1 MLGRQLAEIDGDQD
15 ARSFP
20 HGESRRDQPGLDHSA
35 GHIEVFKH
43 LQGAGVH
50 GCRPGGVLA
59 LRQLVNHDRPVPP
72 GDQGGGH
79 GEAGGAGAYHQDVGV
94 VHGWLPSVELVNACW
109 HDSSLARSAR
119 DVNTCWPTIVD
130 MRRSSDQTKAVILAA
145 ARERFGAVGFQ
156 AATIRAIAA
165 DAGVDPAM
173 VMRYYTSK
181 DKLFAAAAE
190 FDLKFP
196 DFAGTDRQQVGRALV
211 RHFLERWEGDE
222 ALVILLRS
230 SATNGEAGQRMQ
242 EIFGTQL
249 QPLVASFVPASEAGV
264 RAGLIA
270 TQILGMAL
278 CRFVLRL
285 PPVVEM
291 TMDEV
296 VEWIGPTIQRYL
308 GLPEV

>member
-1 MLGRQLAEIDGDQD
+1 
-15 ARSFP
+15 
-20 HGESRRDQPGLDHSA
+20 
-35 GHIEVFKH
+35 
-43 LQGAGVH
+43 
-50 GCRPGGVLA
+50 
-59 LRQLVNHDRPVPP
+59 
-72 GDQGGGH
+72 
-79 GEAGGAGAYHQDVGV
+79 
-94 VHGWLPSVELVNACW
+94 
-109 HDSSLARSAR
+109 
-119 DVNTCWPTIVD
+119 
-130 MRRSSDQTKAVILAA
+130 MRRSSEETKAVILAA
-145 ARERFGAVGFQ
+145 ARERFGASGFQ

-173 VMRYYTSK
+173 VMRYYGNK

-196 DFAGTDRQQVGRALV
+196 DFAGTDRRQVGPALV
-211 RHFLERWEGDE
+211 RHFLERWQGDE

-230 SATNGEAGQRMQ
+230 SATNGEAAQRMQ

-249 QPLVASFVPASEAGV
+249 QPLVASVVPAAESGV

-291 TMDEV
+291 TRDEV
-296 VEWIGPTIQRYL
+296 VEWLGPTIQRYL
-308 GLPEV
+308 GLPDGTVAET